1 MSAKLCIVPMGGLC
15 NRLRLVLSIVEISSR
30 WPNLRFEI
38 DWSKHPECYA
48 WFEELFEPLHL
59 PAITI
64 HHQRWW
70 TALHRRRNGW
80 WPGLVRLAMGY
91 TFQRGEYLPKD
102 ETALSKVLS
111 RHHRLYI
118 ASGFSLCDYSAASI
132 AHLRPVPAL
141 QERINEIVSRFAPH
155 TIGIHIRRTDN
166 TVSQQHSRLQ
176 DFHAAIQREIAQD
189 EQVRFFL
196 CTDDAAV
203 KAEFCQKYGHRI
215 LTQTSPVARDT
226 LAGMQDAVVDLWCLA
241 HTQKILGSYWSS
253 FTDMAAELRQI
264 PLEVVQGPGGRCAT

>member
-1 MSAKLCIVPMGGLC
+1 MSPNICIVPMGGLC
-15 NRLRLVLSIVEISSR
+15 NRLRLLLSVVEISNR
-30 WPNLRFEI
+30 QPALRFEI

-48 WFEELFEPLHL
+48 WFEELFEPLRL
-59 PAITI
+59 PAISF

-80 WPGLVRLAMGY
+80 WPGLLRLAMGY
-91 TFQRGEYLPKD
+91 TFQRVEYLPRD
-102 ETALSKVLS
+102 EADLQEVLS
-111 RHHRLYI
+111 RHRRLYI

-132 AHLRPVPAL
+132 AHLRPVPTL
-141 QERINEIVSRFAPH
+141 QARINEIVKQFAPH

-166 TVSQQHSRLQ
+166 TMSQQHSRLQ
-176 DFHAAIQREIAQD
+176 DFHAAVQHEIAQD

-203 KAEFCQKYGHRI
+203 KAEFRERYGERI
-215 LTQTSPVARDT
+215 LTQTSPVTRKT
-226 LAGMQDAVVDLWCLA
+226 IAGMEDAVVDLWCLA

-264 PLEVVQGPGGRCAT
+264 PLEVVKSSEAVR

>member
-1 MSAKLCIVPMGGLC
+1 MSPNICIVPMGGLC
-15 NRLRLVLSIVEISSR
+15 NRLRLLLSVVEISSR
-30 WPNLRFEI
+30 QPNLRFDI

-48 WFEELFEPLHL
+48 WFEELFEPLNL

-70 TALHRRRNGW
+70 TALHRLQNSW
-80 WPGLVRLAMGY
+80 WPGLVRLAKGY
-91 TFQRGEYLPKD
+91 TFQRGYYLPKD
-102 ETALSKVLS
+102 EAALHDVLS
-111 RHHRLYI
+111 RHRRLYI
-118 ASGFSLCDYSAASI
+118 ATCYSLCDYSPASI

-141 QERINEIVSRFAPH
+141 QARINELVGCFAPH

-166 TVSQQHSRLQ
+166 TMSQQHSRLK
-176 DFHAAIQREIAQD
+176 DFHAAVQREIAHD
-189 EQVRFFL
+189 DQVRFFL

-203 KAEFCQKYGHRI
+203 NAEFRERYGERI
-215 LTQTSPVARDT
+215 LTQTSPVPRKT

-264 PLEVVQGPGGRCAT
+264 PLEVVKSSEAVR

>member
-1 MSAKLCIVPMGGLC
+1 MSPNICIVPMGGLC
-15 NRLRLVLSIVEISSR
+15 NRLRLLLSVVEICNR
-30 WPNLRFEI
+30 QPALRFEI

-48 WFEELFEPLHL
+48 WFEELFEPLNL
-59 PAITI
+59 PAITF

-80 WPGLVRLAMGY
+80 WPGLLRLAMGY
-91 TFQRGEYLPKD
+91 TFQRVEYLPKD
-102 ETALSKVLS
+102 EAALQEVLS
-111 RHHRLYI
+111 RHRRLYI

-132 AHLRPVPAL
+132 AHLRPVPTL
-141 QERINEIVSRFAPH
+141 QARINEIVSRFAPH

-166 TVSQQHSRLQ
+166 TMSQQHSRLQ
-176 DFHAAIQREIAQD
+176 DFHAAVQHEIAQD

-203 KAEFCQKYGHRI
+203 KAEFRERYGERI
-215 LTQTSPVARDT
+215 LTQTSPVTRKT

-264 PLEVVQGPGGRCAT
+264 PLEVVKGA